1 MHLKVSK
8 KYLAAKCSIMH
19 RQYEYIFNNEKIIV
33 HITLFKS
40 LNCQGR
46 KVITTSYD

>member
-19 RQYEYIFNNEKIIV
+19 RQYEYIPMQKFSMPKINRLRADC
-33 HITLFKS
+33 T
-40 LNCQGR
+40 N
-46 KVITTSYD
+46 TS